1 MRIRI
6 ALGTAVAV
14 IVVAVPSVLTSLIT
28 SDPALAQATR
38 HEAVGSHQSA
48 DSQHAVRINDKLMS
62 YSQAR
67 QVAQEVTYANAVEAA
82 QQATFYKDLNSL
94 RPSLSS
100 RRSLP
105 RRTPSRRRGCPPPS
119 VRRAVRTTRMPDTS
133 GSSSGTV
140 STAIRRPAARR
151 RRCSWPGRRRT
162 VKARPTHRESATAT
176 EICSVCR
183 VSD

>member
-38 HEAVGSHQSA
+38 HEAVGSHQGA
-48 DSQHAVRINDKLMS
+48 DAQHAVRINDKLMS

-82 QQATFYKDLNSL
+82 QQATFYND
-94 RPSLSS
+94 
-100 RRSLP
+100 
-105 RRTPSRRRGCPPPS
+105 
-119 VRRAVRTTRMPDTS
+119 
-133 GSSSGTV
+133 
-140 STAIRRPAARR
+140 
-151 RRCSWPGRRRT
+151 
-162 VKARPTHRESATAT
+162 
-176 EICSVCR
+176 
-183 VSD
+183 

>member
-14 IVVAVPSVLTSLIT
+14 IVVAVPAVLTSLII

-48 DSQHAVRINDKLMS
+48 DPQHAVRINDKLMS

-67 QVAQEVTYANAVEAA
+67 QVAQEVTTPTQSKPPN
-82 QQATFYKDLNSL
+82 
-94 RPSLSS
+94 RPPFTKTCLCF
-100 RRSLP
+100 RQSLP
-105 RRTPSRRRGCPPPS
+105 RKTPFRRHGCLPPS
-119 VRRAVRTTRMPDTS
+119 VRRAVRTTPTPDTS

-140 STAIRRPAARR
+140 SMAIRRPAARR
-151 RRCSWPGRRRT
+151 RWCSWPGRRRM
-162 VKARPTHRESATAT
+162 VKGRPTHQESATAT
-176 EICSVCR
+176 EIGASGEGPTR
-183 VSD
+183 GATPL